1 MLLWR
6 DHPFVRKATFL
17 LSVTYKANPDR
28 LNVLVVHRHVL
39 LFYEV
44 GKGRGYPNPW
54 EGGDSSKPMLDYAAD
69 E

>member
-1 MLLWR
+1 MLVWR

-28 LNVLVVHRHVL
+28 LQCISGSQARAIVLWSWER
-39 LFYEV
+39 
-44 GKGRGYPNPW
+44 GGYPNPW